1 MEMFND
7 SKIYVAGH
15 LGLLGSALVKSLKA
29 GGYNNLVVRTHKELD
44 LTNSDKVN
52 EFFQEENPGY
62 VFLAAGLTGG
72 IFASR
77 NYPAT
82 FMSVN
87 ITIQNNVF
95 IAAQKFSVKHLVF
108 YGSSC
113 VYPRQCPQPIK
124 EDYLL
129 TGELEKTSDAY
140 AIAKI
145 SGIKACEAYN
155 NQYKN
160 NIFIALVPNSMY
172 GPNDNFDPVTSHVL
186 SGLIGKLH
194 YAKMENKDS
203 VTLWGSGKPMRE
215 FVFSEDVARASI
227 FAVNNLAKL
236 ENKHYNVGSGFDIS
250 IMDLAYMIAGV
261 VGYTGKISWDTDKP
275 DGVFRKFLD
284 SEKFFKLGWKPLI
297 KLEEGIKNTYKWFLS
312 NAVGKGHE
320 YAR

>member
-1 MEMFND
+1 MAMFND

-15 LGLLGSALVKSLKA
+15 LGLLGSALVRCLKTA
-29 GGYNNLVVRTHKELD
+29 GYNNLLVRKHEELD
-44 LTNSDKVN
+44 LVNPDKVN
-52 EFFQEENPGY
+52 EFFLTENPEY
-62 VFLAAGLTGG
+62 VFLATGLTGG

-87 ITIQNNVF
+87 IAIQNNVF
-95 IAAQKFSVKHLVF
+95 TAAQKFGVKHLVF

-113 VYPRQCPQPIK
+113 IYPRQCPQPIK

-160 NIFIALVPNSMY
+160 NVFIALVPNSMY
-172 GPNDNFDPVTSHVL
+172 GPNDNFDPLTSHVL

-194 YAKMENKDS
+194 YAKTENKGS
-203 VTLWGSGKPMRE
+203 VTLWGSGKPRRE

-227 FAVNNLAKL
+227 L
-236 ENKHYNVGSGFDIS
+236 
-250 IMDLAYMIAGV
+250 
-261 VGYTGKISWDTDKP
+261 
-275 DGVFRKFLD
+275 R
-284 SEKFFKLGWKPLI
+284 
-297 KLEEGIKNTYKWFLS
+297 
-312 NAVGKGHE
+312 
-320 YAR
+320 